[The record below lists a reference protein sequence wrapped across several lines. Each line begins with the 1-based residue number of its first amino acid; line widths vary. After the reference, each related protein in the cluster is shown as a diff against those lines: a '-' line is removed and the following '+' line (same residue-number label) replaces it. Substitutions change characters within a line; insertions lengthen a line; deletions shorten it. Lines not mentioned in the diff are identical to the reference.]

1 MISRIDWIPMAS
13 VIPEGKQGAAE
24 IVHYT
29 IGESEHAYTRMR
41 AAATGGRE
49 QPIPQGQYCRLMI
62 NGYVMM
68 SDTPAEQRENTGFIV
83 NATGDVLIAGLGIG
97 MVIIPL
103 LAKTTVKSVFVV
115 EKSHDV
121 IDLVEA
127 PLRKELA
134 RRFGEERSYDL
145 GVMEADIFDWEPPKG
160 EKWDTIY
167 FDIWAGKCT
176 DNLKQMAKL
185 HQKFGRRKTSK
196 DAWMD
201 SWCKSLLQYWKSQ
214 GR

>member
-1 MISRIDWIPMAS
+1 MISRIDWVPMAS
-13 VIPEGKQGAAE
+13 VIPEGKRGSIE
-24 IVHYT
+24 IVHFE
-29 IGESEHAYTRMR
+29 IGEPEASYTRMR

-49 QPIPQGQYCRLMI
+49 QPIPKGSYCRLMVD
-62 NGYVMM
+62 GDVMM
-68 SDTPAEQRENTGFIV
+68 SDTPAERRENTGLIV
-83 NATGDVLIAGLGIG
+83 NAKGDVLIAGLGIG

-115 EKSHDV
+115 EKSYDV

-145 GVMEADIFDWEPPKG
+145 GVMEGNIFEWEPPQG
-160 EKWDTIY
+160 EKWDTLY
-167 FDIWAGKCT
+167 FDIWADKCT
-176 DNLKQMAKL
+176 DNLKEMATL
-185 HQKFGRRKTSK
+185 HKKFGRRKTSK